1 MYLKIYLEGFFCFIF
16 ANVCMYYMK
25 THGLKHVVIDTDVT
39 PKLVST
45 IKVLFF
51 GFFIWQIVT
60 RTQGLLNQNT
70 NVGENAQLESICYY
84 LFAQQ
89 NLCSVC
95 FVTDVLL
102 ISTLILWCFFLQDEL
117 SLSASFFSFPIVLH
131 STGTLTS
138 FIPSVVC
145 VCTKCKRPCCK
156 LKINV
161 LKQQSQKSKSIGFIL
176 SQATPLLRMHQMIS
190 TTPSFCVWQLV
201 RLVIILPNV

>member
-1 MYLKIYLEGFFCFIF
+1 
-16 ANVCMYYMK
+16 MYYMK
-25 THGLKHVVIDTDVT
+25 THGLKHVVIDTDVI

-51 GFFIWQIVT
+51 GFFCIQGFFVFFIWQIVT

-70 NVGENAQLESICYY
+70 NVGENAQLESTCYY
-84 LFAQQ
+84 SFAQQ
-89 NLCSVC
+89 NLCSAC

-102 ISTLILWCFFLQDEL
+102 MSTLILWCFFLQDEL
-117 SLSASFFSFPIVLH
+117 SLSASFLSFPIILH

-145 VCTKCKRPCCK
+145 VCTKCKRLCCE

-161 LKQQSQKSKSIGFIL
+161 LKQQS
-176 SQATPLLRMHQMIS
+176 
-190 TTPSFCVWQLV
+190 
-201 RLVIILPNV
+201 